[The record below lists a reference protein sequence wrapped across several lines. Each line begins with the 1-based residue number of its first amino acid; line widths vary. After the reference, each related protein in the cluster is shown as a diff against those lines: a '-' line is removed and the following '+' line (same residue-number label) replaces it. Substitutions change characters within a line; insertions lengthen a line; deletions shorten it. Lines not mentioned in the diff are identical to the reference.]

1 MRLSIVIP
9 ALDEESALPLL
20 LGDLQPL
27 RASGAEIIVA
37 DGGSSDGTVTVAGAL
52 ADRVLQAPRGRALQL
67 NAGAERARGELLL
80 FLHADSRVPPAG
92 VAAIAELA
100 DAPSRWGF
108 FCVRLRGASRWLGVV
123 ARCMGWRS
131 RLSGIATGDQGL
143 FVPRALFTAV
153 GGYPAQP
160 LMEDI
165 EICRRLRR
173 HGAPL
178 AHPATIESS
187 GRRWDRDGALV
198 TILLM
203 WRLRL
208 RYFLGADPAALSEAY
223 YGPR

>member
-9 ALDEESALPLL
+9 ALDEERALPLL
-20 LGDLQPL
+20 LGDLQAL
-27 RASGAEIIVA
+27 RARGAEIIVA
-37 DGGSSDGTVTVAGAL
+37 DGGSSDATVAAARAL
-52 ADRVLQAPRGRALQL
+52 ADVVLAAPRGRALQL
-67 NAGAERARGELLL
+67 NAGAARARGELLL
-80 FLHADSRVPPAG
+80 FLHADSRVPPEGA
-92 VAAIAELA
+92 AAIAALA
-100 DAPSRWGF
+100 EAPPRWGF
-108 FCVRLRGASRWLGVV
+108 FRVRLRGASKWLGVV

-143 FVPRALFTAV
+143 FVPRALFAAV

-173 HGAPL
+173 RGAPL
-178 AHPATIESS
+178 AHPALIESS
-187 GRRWDRDGALV
+187 GRRWDRDGALA

-208 RYFLGADPAALSEAY
+208 RYFLGADPAALHEAY